1 MSVVLFA
8 SAAESVL
15 LFPQSV
21 TFHGIDWRAETA
33 NRSCPEAKR
42 KENVQRQIADQTT
55 MDLSSCANSCA
66 TSFTICYALFVTRGT
81 KSFGVSGL
89 FDSEMQKAAIYREN
103 HSWSLFYILYFSAAL
118 PLFTLK
124 SISSHLIKEI

>member
-15 LFPQSV
+15 LFPQSI

-33 NRSCPEAKR
+33 HRSCPEAKR
-42 KENVQRQIADQTT
+42 EENLQRQIADQTT
-55 MDLSSCANSCA
+55 DLSSYTDSCA

-81 KSFGVSGL
+81 KSFCTIGA
-89 FDSEMQKAAIYREN
+89 FKFRNAEN
-103 HSWSLFYILYFSAAL
+103 CNLLKKITSLSFIF
-118 PLFTLK
+118 
-124 SISSHLIKEI
+124 